1 MGIIAV
7 GTDIEKAA
15 SAPPAIFAQNGK
27 GVAMWIFTTD
37 GFISAVYKH
46 NAVQVRARD
55 RKSLE
60 NLAIH
65 CNSQVQ
71 HTPVADYPYRLETDR
86 TNLATWLSK
95 QALLMDYGNFK
106 SEVEA
111 VRGFEFA
118 APLHKVWDVMHDVED
133 SEARLR

>member
-1 MGIIAV
+1 
-7 GTDIEKAA
+7 
-15 SAPPAIFAQNGK
+15 
-27 GVAMWIFTTD
+27 MWIFTTD

-60 NLAIH
+60 ELASH
-65 CNSQVQ
+65 CKSEIK

-86 TNLATWLSK
+86 NNLATWLSK
-95 QALLMDYGNFK
+95 QAQLMDYSNFK

-118 APLHKVWDVMHDVED
+118 APLHKVWDVMHDIED
-133 SEARLR
+133 AEARVR

>member
-1 MGIIAV
+1 MAV
-7 GTDIEKAA
+7 CTDIQKVVSE
-15 SAPPAIFAQNGK
+15 PPAIFLLNGE
-27 GVAMWIFTTD
+27 GEAMWIFTTD

-60 NLAIH
+60 ELALH
-65 CNSQVQ
+65 CASEIK

-86 TNLATWLSK
+86 EKLASWLSR
-95 QALLMDYGNFK
+95 QAQLLDYSNFK

-133 SEARLR
+133 KEARVR

>member
-1 MGIIAV
+1 MSV
-7 GTDIEKAA
+7 
-15 SAPPAIFAQNGK
+15 PPAIFIVQGM
-27 GVAMWIFTTD
+27 GEAMWIFTRD

-60 NLAIH
+60 DLAIH
-65 CNSQVQ
+65 GLSEIK

-86 TNLATWLSK
+86 NNLATWLSK
-95 QALLMDYGNFK
+95 QAQLMDYRNFK

-118 APLHKVWDVMHDVED
+118 EPLHKVWDVMHEVED
-133 SEARLR
+133 AEARNR